1 MTGSCGK
8 TDTADKSVSEENSSV
23 EQTEGMIMR
32 VNNATGYR
40 DYRLQDMVSGPDVVR
55 EERIADCFPELTA
68 YIQKI
73 RIFTDGNVRV
83 QVRDLRGKRT
93 RVYTGRMKSLT
104 DASWQI
110 GDSEMYFS
118 DGCLYLAAGNQL
130 CMGRDVEREATE

>member
-1 MTGSCGK
+1 MQNKPKGWI
-8 TDTADKSVSEENSSV
+8 E
-23 EQTEGMIMR
+23 R
-32 VNNATGYR
+32 VNSATGYR
-40 DYRLQDMVSGPDVVR
+40 DYRLQDMVFGPEIVR

-93 RVYTGRMKSLT
+93 RVYAGRMKSLT

-118 DGCLYLAAGNQL
+118 DGCLYLVAGNQL
-130 CMGRDVEREATE
+130 CMGRYVEREAAE